1 MAKITTL
8 SPINGISGKLHKDD
22 DFYLATKRRTGTVYM
37 VNRERK
43 ISTPWSEKQIAHR
56 KAFAARSKAASAWL
70 KANAPQHEGD
80 KGTEAYQRMLV
91 RYKAQHK
98 IGNIFAFVCKQYRD
112 GVIDF

>member
-8 SPINGISGKLHKDD
+8 SPIMGISGKLRKDD

-43 ISTPWSEKQIAHR
+43 LSVPWSEKQIAHR
-56 KAFAARSKAASAWL
+56 KAFAIRSKTASAWL
-70 KANAPQHEGD
+70 KAHGPQHEGD
-80 KGTEAYQRMLV
+80 RGTEAYQRMLA